1 MCIDVRA
8 SVRACE
14 RVNVCVNTVCGA
26 ELRVLYIYKYIYT
39 KVSHWR
45 ELQPALFANL
55 LRACDCVRRLFVNN

>member
-1 MCIDVRA
+1 MRMCIDVRA

-39 KVSHWR
+39 KVSH
-45 ELQPALFANL
+45 
-55 LRACDCVRRLFVNN
+55 